1 MQATTLLKQALAE
14 FTPPKRQLIS
24 QWGEENFELPETSA
38 EPGKWHPSRA
48 PYQSGIL
55 DAVCEAGVQKVTL
68 MCSAQIGK
76 TIILLMVICYLI
88 DLDPCSMMMTQPT
101 TNMAEMFSKEK
112 LSSAITNVKPVSKK
126 IIQKSRNATS
136 TILMKMFA
144 GGFLRLAGANSPSS
158 LASMSIRAYF
168 GDEIDKY
175 PNSAGKEGDPVKL
188 AIQRTETFWN
198 WLVFLVSTP
207 SIKEDSRIEDEFEES
222 DRRRFF
228 VPCPHC
234 GHRQHLV
241 WERFQYADKDLETAD
256 PSSGVYYI
264 CQACDR
270 PIEEKYKATMLQQ
283 GQWQA
288 TAVAKDPRHIGFHIN
303 RFYSP
308 WKGWQDLCLDYES
321 SRSDRQKLQV
331 FWNATLGLPFELL
344 EGEKLS
350 WQNLRDRGSL
360 SSYQQGTCPEG
371 CLMLTAGVD
380 VQSDRLEVAIWGW
393 GRGEQAYVIRYE
405 KIMGD
410 PLQPDVWEQL
420 YQVTSQGYPVQ
431 QVGGDAGASRRC
443 FATAADSS
451 PREEVAGKLRKPAVM
466 TQASPLINKRGRE
479 TPPSGGHTEGKP
491 TTHYLLPPTLRVRA
505 VCVDSGYL
513 TQEVYHW
520 VRKFKSSHWFA
531 IKGVSGDKPLVAT
544 PTTQQ
549 INYRGEKLKR
559 GIKLYKVG
567 VDLAKETLYSRSQ
580 ISQPGAKF
588 LNFPSDLD
596 TNWYEGFCSEVQVT
610 KHTNGRP
617 YLVWEVLAG
626 VRNEVLD
633 TAVYSL
639 AAAELC
645 GISRISWSSLE
656 RKLFEQIKE
665 EIVRDESEEKVSTI
679 NVRSLSEQRP
689 SVRSR
694 TRKRTRG

>member
-1 MQATTLLKQALAE
+1 MEAVTLLNQALTE

-38 EPGKWHPSRA
+38 EPGKWHAQRA
-48 PYQSGIL
+48 PYQRGIL
-55 DAVCEAGVQKVTL
+55 DAVCEAGVQKVSL

-101 TNMAEMFSKEK
+101 TDMAEMFSKEK
-112 LSSAITNVKPVSKK
+112 LSSAIVNVKPVSKK
-126 IIQKSRNATS
+126 IIQKSRNASS

-175 PNSAGKEGDPVKL
+175 PPSAGKEGDPVKL
-188 AIQRTETFWN
+188 AVQRTETFWN

-207 SIKEDSRIEDEFEES
+207 SIKDNSRIEDEFKES

-241 WERFQYADKDLETAD
+241 WERFEYAGKDLDSAD
-256 PSSGVYYI
+256 PLSGVYYI
-264 CQACDR
+264 CESCNS
-270 PIEEKYKATMLQQ
+270 PIEEKYKSQMLQQ

-321 SRSDRQKLQV
+321 CRHDHQKLQV
-331 FWNATLGLPFELL
+331 FWNATLGLPFERVA
-344 EGEKLS
+344 GEKLN
-350 WQNLRDRGSL
+350 WQELRDRGSL
-360 SSYQQGTCPEG
+360 SSYKQGTCPEG

-393 GRGEQAYVIRYE
+393 GRGEEAYVIRYE

-420 YQVTSQGYPVQ
+420 YQVTSQGYPL
-431 QVGGDAGASRRC
+431 G
-443 FATAADSS
+443 
-451 PREEVAGKLRKPAVM
+451 L
-466 TQASPLINKRGRE
+466 
-479 TPPSGGHTEGKP
+479 PS
-491 TTHYLLPPTLRVRA
+491 LRVRA

-513 TQEVYHW
+513 TQEGLSLG
-520 VRKFKSSHWFA
+520 KKNFKSSHWFA

-633 TAVYSL
+633 TAVYAL

-679 NVRSLSEQRP
+679 NVRSLSEGGP

>member
-1 MQATTLLKQALAE
+1 MEATTLLNHALAE

-24 QWGEENFELPETSA
+24 EWGEENFELPETSA
-38 EPGKWHPSRA
+38 EPGKWYPSRA
-48 PYQSGIL
+48 PYQRGIL
-55 DAVCEAGVQKVTL
+55 DAVCEAGVQKVSL

-101 TNMAEMFSKEK
+101 TDMAEMFSKEK
-112 LSSAITNVKPVSKK
+112 LSSAIVNVKPVSKK

-175 PNSAGKEGDPVKL
+175 PPSAGKEGDPVKL
-188 AIQRTETFWN
+188 AVQRTETFWN

-207 SIKEDSRIEDEFEES
+207 SIKQNSRIEDEFNQS

-264 CQACDR
+264 CESCDR
-270 PIEEKYKATMLQQ
+270 PIEEKYKAVMLQQ

-308 WKGWQDLCLDYES
+308 WKSWQDLCLDYES

-344 EGEKLS
+344 EGEKLD
-350 WQNLRDRGSL
+350 WQNLRDRACQSG
-360 SSYQQGTCPEG
+360 YKQGTCPDG
-371 CLMLTAGVD
+371 AVMLTAGVD
-380 VQSDRLEVAIWGW
+380 VQADRLEVAIWGW
-393 GRGEQAYVIRYE
+393 GRGEEAYVIRYE

-420 YQVTSQGYPVQ
+420 YQVTSKSYPHV
-431 QVGGDAGASRRC
+431 
-443 FATAADSS
+443 
-451 PREEVAGKLRKPAVM
+451 
-466 TQASPLINKRGRE
+466 
-479 TPPSGGHTEGKP
+479 SGGE
-491 TTHYLLPPTLRVRA
+491 LRVRA
-505 VCVDSGYL
+505 TCIDSGYL
-513 TQEVYHW
+513 TQEVYYW

-531 IKGVSGDKPLVAT
+531 IKGVSGDKPLMAN
-544 PTTQQ
+544 Q
-549 INYRGEKLKR
+549 R
-559 GIKLYKVG
+559 
-567 VDLAKETLYSRSQ
+567 
-580 ISQPGAKF
+580 
-588 LNFPSDLD
+588 LN
-596 TNWYEGFCSEVQVT
+596 
-610 KHTNGRP
+610 K
-617 YLVWEVLAG
+617 
-626 VRNEVLD
+626 
-633 TAVYSL
+633 
-639 AAAELC
+639 
-645 GISRISWSSLE
+645 
-656 RKLFEQIKE
+656 
-665 EIVRDESEEKVSTI
+665 
-679 NVRSLSEQRP
+679 
-689 SVRSR
+689 
-694 TRKRTRG
+694 